1 MGDLVNSVCFQEN
14 NITWVQ
20 AEIDGNNNLNIKRVA
35 ENPLPFVINFD
46 NLQRPATSLE
56 IASQLKKMREEY
68 GVGDGSVRFL
78 IPARF
83 GMVKKVYVDQ
93 YIPQDVHEELVRF
106 ELEQTLPASTND
118 YLIYRPDYSRETNF
132 LQELLTV
139 VVPKNLFAFF
149 REIAEEAQLSVKEIN
164 LNCFALDNLYRK
176 LFPNLI
182 GETMLV
188 NFTQHGYE
196 LILSDQKNF
205 LNYLYKPYSR
215 NLQSVEQLSDEEIAS
230 NFISLV
236 EDIQRPGAVD
246 TPLYSISQIYLFGS
260 FFKPEWLERVT
271 DRGLPTTRILN
282 PTDST
287 EWQIV
292 FTEPSLNTN
301 ELYRFVEPFSNI
313 F

>member
-1 MGDLVNSVCFQEN
+1 MGELVNSICFQEN

-20 AEIDGNNNLNIKRVA
+20 AETDGNNNVNIKRVA
-35 ENPLPFVINFD
+35 ENPLPFVINYD
-46 NLQRPATSLE
+46 NLQRSATSLE
-56 IASQLKKMREEY
+56 IANQLKKMRDEY

-93 YIPQDVHEELVRF
+93 YIPQDVHEEVVKF

-118 YLIYRPDYSRETNF
+118 YLIYRPDYSRESNF

-149 REIAEEAQLSVKEIN
+149 REISEEAQLSVKEIN

-196 LILSDQKNF
+196 FILSDQKNF
-205 LNYLYKPYSR
+205 LNYIYKPYSR

-236 EDIQRPGAVD
+236 EDIQRPGSVD
-246 TPLYSISQIYLFGS
+246 TPLYSISQIYVFGNLL
-260 FFKPEWLERVT
+260 KPEWLDHIN

>member
-1 MGDLVNSVCFQEN
+1 MGDLVTSICFQEN

-20 AEIDGNNNLNIKRVA
+20 AETDGNNHLNIKRVA

-56 IASQLKKMREEY
+56 IANQLKKMGEEY

-93 YIPQDVHEELVRF
+93 YIPQDVHDELVRF

-164 LNCFALDNLYRK
+164 LNCFTLDNLYRK

-205 LNYLYKPYSR
+205 LNYFYKPYSG
-215 NLQSVEQLSDEEIAS
+215 NLQGVEQLSDEEIAS

-246 TPLYSISQIYLFGS
+246 TPLYSISQIYLFGG
-260 FFKPEWLERVT
+260 FFKPEWLERIA
-271 DRGLPTTRILN
+271 DRGLPPTRILN
-282 PTDST
+282 PTDAT

-292 FTEPSLNTN
+292 FTESSLNTN

-313 F
+313 L